1 MCKNSNSNI
10 FCQRTFHAHTIKI
23 IQQHFKKMFKKKN
36 ALKKIFPLAN
46 KILVNTLLKIANQ
59 INKNLCCSKKFYDY
73 VLK

>member
-1 MCKNSNSNI
+1 MLIRLKSFNN
-10 FCQRTFHAHTIKI
+10 TL
-23 IQQHFKKMFKKKN
+23 KKCLKKKN